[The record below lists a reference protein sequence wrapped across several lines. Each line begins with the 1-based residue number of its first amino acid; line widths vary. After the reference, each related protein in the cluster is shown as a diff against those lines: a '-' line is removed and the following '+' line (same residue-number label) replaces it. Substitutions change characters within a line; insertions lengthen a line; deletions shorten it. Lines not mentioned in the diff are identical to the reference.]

1 MHNKELEDFIVK
13 HKLMNAQLSRLLG
26 VKNAG
31 NTITNWGKKN
41 KLTRLQHLALVG
53 LEAEGW
59 EPQRTS
65 PQRWSSKEA
74 EQLLALVGRQE
85 RWKDIAKSMN
95 RSVGSVMR
103 KYASFTR
110 KIGKPKKPMA
120 IKQEDIAIICD
131 LFSRGVPRSK
141 IAKQFGRGFK
151 LIDSIITTN
160 HVPVREA
167 AE

>member
-13 HKLMNAQLSRLLG
+13 HKLMYAQLSRLLG

-31 NTITNWGKKN
+31 STITNWGKKN

-59 EPQRTS
+59 DFQRRI
-65 PQRWSSKEA
+65 PQRWNSKEE

-103 KYASFTR
+103 KYVKLTN
-110 KIGKPKKPMA
+110 KKCKPKKPMS